1 MKGKVS
7 FYNEEITFTLPKKTQ
22 IKSWIKHVI
31 GKENKSCGLINY
43 IFCNDSFLLELNKTY
58 LKHTTLTDIITFDN
72 TEGEIIS
79 GEIYISIERVKENAS
94 LYDQSFS
101 DEINRVMIHGILHL
115 LGNKDKSSREKS
127 LMRKKEDDCLSL
139 LNSLIT

>member
-7 FYNEEITFTLPKKTQ
+7 FYNEEITFTLPKKMQT
-22 IKSWIKHVI
+22 KSWIINVI
-31 GKENKSCGLINY
+31 GKDNKTCGLINY

-58 LKHTTLTDIITFDN
+58 LNHTTLTDIITFDN

-79 GEIYISIERVKENAS
+79 GEIYISIERVKENAH
-94 LYDQSFS
+94 LYNQSFI
-101 DEINRVMIHGILHL
+101 DELNRVMIHGILHL

-139 LNSLIT
+139 LKSLNT